1 MSIWWWLV
9 WWSIR
14 LSPKSAECGGSTRR
28 YLGQSPRRQWDSARK
43 AVCHIVSQR
52 FYEVSKKLATIKVVG
67 FCLPSSLLVETKISP
82 VDNLTSLP
90 SSRRLDV
97 ICLSSQARAALCVMV
112 TMMMMMMRTTWGD
125 KRTLASVPGTGARV
139 YPVPAPGPSGTSG
152 CWD

>member
-1 MSIWWWLV
+1 MRSAVAAPGDTRDNHRGDNGTAQGRQCVI
-9 WWSIR
+9 
-14 LSPKSAECGGSTRR
+14 LSVR
-28 YLGQSPRRQWDSARK
+28 DFM
-43 AVCHIVSQR
+43 R
-52 FYEVSKKLATIKVVG
+52 FQKKLATIKVVG

-112 TMMMMMMRTTWGD
+112 TMMMMMMRTPWGD

-139 YPVPAPGPSGTSG
+139 CPVPAPGPSGTSG
-152 CWD
+152 C